1 MTFLRP
7 EALWALALLA
17 PYAVFEALCAVRGRD
32 LAGRLAPGTET
43 EASRRIWL
51 EKRVGRG
58 LAGAWAWCFAVAALA
73 GPSWGFLPSP
83 GPATGAET
91 ALVLDVSHSML
102 STDIPPSRLAA
113 ARDMSRTLVRVR
125 TEIPFSVT
133 AFKGGA
139 VLLCPLTDN
148 LDALDQA
155 FEWAVPSVMTTRGT
169 SAAEGLRQA
178 LDGFSRDPGLS
189 RWIVLFSDGN
199 DLAGGTA
206 QALREVRE
214 RGVRIL
220 AVGCG
225 GASEAPAV
233 DESGAPV
240 TLADG
245 APARTSLR
253 SDTLRSWTR
262 DSGGLYVDL
271 SDPAALR
278 TISDALDFRPGSPG
292 SRPARRPADRTGLSA
307 FLALLGAALRGFL
320 GLPVQPPARRVR
332 KAAAVLLA
340 VLGLSGCSG
349 PRLRVLEGNRL
360 AERGRYEDAIAA
372 YLAVGEQEG
381 EGIVALALATVYSRM
396 GEGTAAD
403 PLFALAQSS
412 RLPKVAAAAYHNQGV
427 RLFESSRFDEAA
439 QAFVQALR
447 LVPQDIETKR
457 ALELARAAAA
467 ASRLSR
473 ASRREASSVGM
484 DGRDEAL
491 LSLLRRADSGFF
503 RPPAALSSVP
513 EGLDH

>member
-1 MTFLRP
+1 MTFLRA

-17 PYAVFEALCAVRGRD
+17 PYAAFEALCVIRGRD
-32 LAGRLAPGTET
+32 LAGRLAPGAEA

-51 EKRVGRG
+51 GRRVGRA
-58 LAGAWAWCFAVAALA
+58 LAGAWAWIFAVAAMA

-83 GPATGAET
+83 GPATGAEA

-102 STDIPPSRLAA
+102 SSDIPPSRLSA
-113 ARDMSRTLVRVR
+113 ARDMSRALVRVR
-125 TEIPFSVT
+125 SEIPFSVT

-139 VLLCPLTDN
+139 VLLCPLTDSP
-148 LDALDQA
+148 DALDQA
-155 FEWAVPSVMTTRGT
+155 LEWAVPSAITTQGT

-178 LDGFSRDPGLS
+178 LEGFTRDPGLA

-199 DLAGGTA
+199 DLAGGAA
-206 QALREVRE
+206 QAVREVRE
-214 RGVRIL
+214 RGVRIF

-233 DESGAPV
+233 DDSGAPV
-240 TLADG
+240 KLADG
-245 APARTSLR
+245 TPARTSLR
-253 SDTLRSWTR
+253 SDTLRTWAR
-262 DSGGLYVDL
+262 DSGGLYADL

-278 TISDALDFRPGSPG
+278 TISEALDSRPGTPG
-292 SRPARRPADRTGLSA
+292 SRPARRPADRTGLAA
-307 FLALLGAALRGFL
+307 FLALLGAALRAFL
-320 GLPVQPPARRVR
+320 GLPAPPPGRGRRT
-332 KAAAVLLA
+332 AAVLLA
-340 VLGLSGCSG
+340 VLGLSACSG

-372 YLAVGEQEG
+372 YLSAGEREG
-381 EGIVALALATVYSRM
+381 EGIVALDLATVYSRM

-403 PLFALAQSS
+403 PLFALAESS
-412 RLPKVAAAAYHNQGV
+412 RLPEVAAAAYHNRGV

-439 QAFVQALR
+439 QAFIRALR
-447 LVPQDIETKR
+447 LVPQDIESKR

-473 ASRREASSVGM
+473 ASRREATSVGT

-491 LSLLRRADSGFF
+491 LSLLRRADSGSF
-503 RPPAALSSVP
+503 RPPAAPSSDSGGP
-513 EGLDH
+513 DH